1 MKYTNTTKIPLAVAV
16 FLATDD
22 YDYEPNTVSATSLL
36 KTVRQFI
43 LNKCIQKEDREID
56 VASLVSSRM
65 GSAIHTA
72 IEKAWLNPTRALKLL
87 GYPERVW
94 SKVVINPTEVK
105 DGDIPIYMEQRAYKD
120 VLGMRVSGKFDFVAE
135 GKVQDF
141 KSTSVYSYLNQS
153 NREKYILQGSIYRW
167 LNQDKVT
174 QDVMD
179 IHYFFTDWN
188 KKDSLSNTDYPK
200 NRVLTQTFK
209 LLSIQETENWVIN
222 KIKQFKTYD
231 AYPESAL
238 PQCTDEELWRK
249 ETVFK
254 YYKDPN
260 KTSRSTKNFKTLS
273 DAMAMY
279 ISDGSKGVVHEVKGQ
294 VAACKYCP
302 GFDLCTQKDKL
313 IESGDLVL

>member
-1 MKYTNTTKIPLAVAV
+1 MNYTNSSNIPLALAV

-22 YDYEPNTVSATSLL
+22 YDYEPNVISATSLL
-36 KTVRQFI
+36 KPIRPLI
-43 LNKCIQKEDREID
+43 LAKRVPKSDMQVD
-56 VASLVSSRM
+56 VSSLVSSRM
-65 GSAIHTA
+65 GSAIHAA
-72 IEKAWLNPTRALKLL
+72 IEKAWLNPTQALKML

-120 VLGMRVSGKFDFVAE
+120 VMGLRVSGKYDFVAE

-141 KSTSVYSYLNQS
+141 KSTSVYTYLNQT
-153 NREKYILQGSIYRW
+153 NKDKYILQGSIYRW
-167 LNQDKVT
+167 LNEDT
-174 QDVMD
+174 ITRDTMD
-179 IHYFFTDWN
+179 IHFIFTDWN
-188 KKDSLSNTDYPK
+188 KKDSMSNKDYPS

-222 KIKQFKTYD
+222 KIKQFKNYD

-238 PQCTDEELWRK
+238 PQCTDEELWRR

-260 KTSRSTKNFKTLS
+260 KTSRSTKNFKTL
-273 DAMAMY
+273 
-279 ISDGSKGVVHEVKGQ
+279 ISI
-294 VAACKYCP
+294 
-302 GFDLCTQKDKL
+302 T
-313 IESGDLVL
+313 